1 VFIAV
6 ECPHCGK
13 QLRVKEE
20 LAGRKGKCPQC
31 QQTFQVTEAKT
42 VPIAAGAASGKVGEA
57 PAPKSAAATGNG
69 HAPAMKQATPAA
81 SKAPAPATPEQVREA
96 VLAAFSGKLTPP
108 KVGIVRKFGALIVFA
123 ILAVMPIFYLAVIGA
138 VAFGIYWLATS
149 GVLAGQHPAVLWA
162 AEAGL
167 GLVLICL
174 IKPLIEPQRRGV
186 ELYPVDK
193 DKEPLVHEFV
203 AKICEQVEA
212 PPPKSIQFE
221 CSTRL
226 AAENRRGVQLVLGL
240 PVLGSLSA
248 EQLASAIAGQMALHR
263 PKAGCKMMNWI
274 RGINYW
280 LWRSVYG
287 KSRLDR
293 WLSLV
298 AQRRH
303 FHLAKLLLPL
313 MLMKLPTQAV
323 LFIPMF
329 IANTI
334 GSAVVR
340 RAEFDAD
347 RASVRLVGKKTF
359 TGLLER
365 LELIDFSWDGVLADL
380 AFLNTEQQLP
390 DSLPEQVTIRMQ
402 DMTPELCAV
411 LRETVNKPDEK
422 PFDSRPSNPDRLEA
436 IAGETGEGVFRCG
449 LAARRLI
456 QDYDGLSRQMTADFY
471 RGRFGGKAG

>member
-1 VFIAV
+1 MLIAV

-31 QQTFQVTEAKT
+31 QQTFEVTEAKS
-42 VPIAAGAASGKVGEA
+42 VPVGAAASGKVGKA
-57 PAPKSAAATGNG
+57 PEPKGVAATGNG
-69 HAPAMKQATPAA
+69 HAPAMKQAAPAA
-81 SKAPAPATPEQVREA
+81 AKAPAPGTPEQVREA

-138 VAFGIYWLATS
+138 VAFGMYWLATS
-149 GVLAGQHPAVLWA
+149 GIMQPYPQAVLWA

-167 GLVLICL
+167 ALVLICL
-174 IKPLIEPQRRGV
+174 VKPLIEPQRRGV
-186 ELYPVDK
+186 ELYAVDK

-212 PPPKSIQFE
+212 PQPKSIQFE

-240 PVLGSLSA
+240 PVVGSLSA

-298 AQRRH
+298 SQRRH

-313 MLMKLPTQAV
+313 KLMRLPTQAV

-334 GSAVVR
+334 ASAVVR

-380 AFLNTEQQLP
+380 AFLNTEQQLA
-390 DSLPEQVTIRMQ
+390 DSLPEQVAIRMQ

-436 IAGETGEGVFRCG
+436 IAGEAGEGVFRCG
-449 LAARRLI
+449 LPARKLI
-456 QDYDGLSRQMTADFY
+456 QDYDGLSRQITADFY
-471 RGRFGGKAG
+471 RGRFGSK